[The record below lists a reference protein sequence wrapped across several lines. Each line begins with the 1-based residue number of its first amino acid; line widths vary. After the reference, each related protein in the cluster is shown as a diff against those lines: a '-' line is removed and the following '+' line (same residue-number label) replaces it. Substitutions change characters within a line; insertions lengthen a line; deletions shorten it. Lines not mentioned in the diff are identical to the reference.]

1 MVLFN
6 EFQKEFPGS
15 FILIEKN
22 QPSSNKHALH
32 ISCDEIYPH
41 NLQAPLIG
49 TLTPSLTSNASPD
62 LIVSRTTFLAFFILI
77 ENFSRYNFHTKM
89 MLSIL
94 LTLMCLYF
102 LENIALGS

>member
-62 LIVSRTTFLAFFILI
+62 LIVSRTTFLAFFMVDRIFFEIL
-77 ENFSRYNFHTKM
+77 FSNQNDAQDSLDFNVFMFLGRY
-89 MLSIL
+89 
-94 LTLMCLYF
+94 
-102 LENIALGS
+102 GD